1 MLQTCTCPKTT
12 RRDLYF
18 HDTDRN
24 QPQKLQT
31 CAMKNKRVHNSYL
44 WKVAIIFVELDHSSK
59 ILPIIFKE
67 DVYFYQKLN
76 IEMKAKHKHA

>member
-1 MLQTCTCPKTT
+1 
-12 RRDLYF
+12 
-18 HDTDRN
+18 
-24 QPQKLQT
+24 
-31 CAMKNKRVHNSYL
+31 MKNKRVHNSYL